1 MEIHFT
7 PDVQAKLDQIAAE
20 TGRTRDEV
28 VQEAVAGYF
37 DELAE
42 LRGMLDNRFE
52 DVRDGKVKLVPGN
65 EVVAHFRE
73 KSAARRS

>member
-52 DVRDGKVKLVPGN
+52 EVRDGKVKLVPGN